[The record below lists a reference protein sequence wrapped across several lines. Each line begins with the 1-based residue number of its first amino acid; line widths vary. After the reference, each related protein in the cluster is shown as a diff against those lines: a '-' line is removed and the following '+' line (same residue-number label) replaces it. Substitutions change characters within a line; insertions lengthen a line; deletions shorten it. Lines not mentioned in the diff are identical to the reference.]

1 MLIAPPLDIDPV
13 SVHQAAEFHDV
24 GVNETDAA
32 PVAQAIGAAA
42 VNNMPVDA
50 DETDPFHQVIE
61 SAPPMR
67 YYGMANETRGTG
79 SNSGVGE
86 IRGAVDN
93 SGVGEI
99 RGGD

>member
-1 MLIAPPLDIDPV
+1 M
-13 SVHQAAEFHDV
+13 
-24 GVNETDAA
+24 NETDAA

-67 YYGMANETRGTG
+67 YQLDEADPAADTSGVANETRGTG